1 MKKILITHK
10 KEKFLVYVLPRKQ
23 DTFERVLDRAIED
36 CKVANDKKGLLEH
49 ITKSLQRNGFKVVD
63 LSELEVRKI

>member
-23 DTFERVLDRAIED
+23 DTFEKTLDQAISE
-36 CKVANDKKGLLEH
+36 CEIAHDKKGLTEH
-49 ITKSLQRNGFKVVD
+49 IVKALQRHGFKVLD
-63 LSELEVRKI
+63 LSEVEVRKV

>member
-23 DTFERVLDRAIED
+23 DTFEKTLDQEI
-36 CKVANDKKGLLEH
+36 
-49 ITKSLQRNGFKVVD
+49 
-63 LSELEVRKI
+63 SECEIAV